1 MNKFILILCM
11 ALLLM
16 NISVS
21 YADCGENQKLCG
33 KVCIATDAVC
43 YTCGADCHAYYTG
56 EGANK
61 TLNITG
67 TGVMNNYRTTRDG
80 GRWYSEDTPWK
91 DDTFKKV
98 VIESGIS
105 KIGNSAF
112 TGFGITS
119 VSIPDTVT
127 SIGEDVFL
135 NNKLTSVNIPDAV
148 TFIGQAAF
156 HSNRLTSVVLPDS
169 LTSINNY
176 GFYNNPLFSVTIPDS
191 LTSAFS
197 IIFGNDS
204 GLLDNI
210 NIICKGT
217 EQSCAYIKNYMSDY
231 AGNNYADKVHIAS
244 NYKECDS
251 KMYYWNGAECLRE
264 PDVTKRKCCS
274 SCKDMGGYCNR
285 IRYTPAE
292 AAEVLKDDNTNEV
305 TITFRK

>member
-1 MNKFILILCM
+1 M

-67 TGVMNNYRTTRDG
+67 TGVMNNYMNTQDG
-80 GRWYSEDTPWK
+80 GAYHSSDTPWK

-105 KIGNSAF
+105 KIGDNTF
-112 TGFGITS
+112 CGFGITS

-127 SIGEDVFL
+127 IIGAGAFL
-135 NNKLTSVNIPDAV
+135 NNKLTSINIPDAV
-148 TFIGQAAF
+148 TFIGQSAF
-156 HSNRLTSVVLPDS
+156 QTNWLTSVVLPDS
-169 LTSINNY
+169 LTRIRAD
-176 GFYNNPLFSVTIPDS
+176 GFYGNSLSSVTISDS
-191 LTSAFS
+191 LTSAS
-197 IIFGNDS
+197 AAIFGHD
-204 GLLDNI
+204 LDNI
-210 NIICKGT
+210 DIICKGT
-217 EQSCAYIKNYMSDY
+217 EQSCAYIKNYMADY
-231 AGNNYADKVHIAS
+231 DGNNYADKVHIAS

-274 SCKDMGGYCNR
+274 SCKDMGGWCNR

-292 AAEVLKDDNTNEV
+292 AAQVLKDDNTNEV
-305 TITFRK
+305 TITFKK

>member
-80 GRWYSEDTPWK
+80 GRWYSVDTPWK

-98 VIESGIS
+98 VIESGITE
-105 KIGNSAF
+105 IGNSAF

-119 VSIPDTVT
+119 VNIPDTVT
-127 SIGEDVFL
+127 SIGDNVFL
-135 NNKLTSVNIPDAV
+135 NNKLTSINIPDAV

-156 HSNRLTSVVLPDS
+156 HTNMLTSVVLPDS
-169 LTSINNY
+169 LERMAPYVFSVNSN
-176 GFYNNPLFSVTIPDS
+176 LFSIVIPDS
-191 LTSAFS
+191 TTSIS
-197 IIFGNDS
+197 SNVFGEAN
-204 GLLDNI
+204 NI
-210 NIICKGT
+210 NIICKGN
-217 EQSCAYIKNYMSDY
+217 EQSCAYIKNYMADY
-231 AGNNYADKVHIAS
+231 AGNNYADKVHVAS

-251 KMYYWNGAECLRE
+251 KMYYWNGASCIRE

-274 SCKDMGGYCNR
+274 SCKDMGGWCNR